1 MPCPECR
8 QLTTHLF
15 RGVDDLVNALRL
27 AAEETERGVLSRVA
41 ARELS
46 NAEQQALDSSLSSG
60 ALPNQVQYRFKCE
73 VCGDRFSLA
82 ANATNGEGGWTR
94 EGDDVPSPIDL
105 NSPKDAA
112 AWEESAMQKRPWRA
126 DFFEHIA
133 TEIAAAPGRGRI
145 LELGSGPGF
154 LARQL
159 LERLPGAT
167 MHLLD
172 QSNAMHS
179 LARERLG
186 ELAARATFL
195 TASFKE
201 PDWPDRLGP
210 YDFVVTLQAVHELRH
225 KRHALPLH
233 RQVRSVLA
241 PGGAYLMADHFCG
254 PGGMANDQLYQRI
267 DEQQAAL
274 HEAGFT
280 QVTELLREGGLALH
294 RAA

>member
-241 PGGAYLMADHFCG
+241 PGGVYLMADHFCG
-254 PGGMANDQLYQRI
+254 PGGMANDQLYLRI

-274 HEAGFT
+274 REAGFT
-280 QVTELLREGGLALH
+280 HVTELLREGGLVLH

>member
-126 DFFEHIA
+126 EFFEHIA

-241 PGGAYLMADHFCG
+241 PGGVYLMADHFCG
-254 PGGMANDQLYQRI
+254 PGGMANDQLYLRI

-274 HEAGFT
+274 REAGFT
-280 QVTELLREGGLALH
+280 HVTELLREGGLVLH

>member
-82 ANATNGEGGWTR
+82 ANATDGEGGWTR

-241 PGGAYLMADHFCG
+241 PGGVYLMADHFCG
-254 PGGMANDQLYQRI
+254 PGGMANDQLYLRI

-274 HEAGFT
+274 REAGFT
-280 QVTELLREGGLALH
+280 HVTELLREGGLVLH